1 MRVHQHNKVN
11 SFMSL
16 ARKAQWKVSK
26 VLTRVWEPYC
36 KENELFCQIVKS
48 TCHHQKFFSQWI
60 FFKKKRILKSDFQHG
75 YLLSME
81 NLKCLNNYLRAN
93 GIHSW
98 KPVCPLMGF
107 WWLSNFGM
115 DKQFFCPHF
124 LACDNDI
131 WGFNWILGEW
141 TYACTCSFIIENHNN
156 FQFPYPH
163 LRRKS

>member
-1 MRVHQHNKVN
+1 MNFFVILWNQLAIIRN
-11 SFMSL
+11 SFFSD
-16 ARKAQWKVSK
+16 
-26 VLTRVWEPYC
+26 
-36 KENELFCQIVKS
+36 
-48 TCHHQKFFSQWI
+48 FFLR
-60 FFKKKRILKSDFQHG
+60 KKRILKSDFQHG

-115 DKQFFCPHF
+115 DKQFFWPHF

-163 LRRKS
+163 LRGKS